1 MGPRGFP
8 PSESQDIIFQTSSQS
23 DKEIQS
29 YRSANEGCQNGVLI
43 MAGLNVL

>member
-1 MGPRGFP
+1 MGPMGFP
-8 PSESQDIIFQTSSQS
+8 PNMSQDIMFQTSSQS

-29 YRSANEGCQNGVLI
+29 YPSANEGCRNGVLI